1 MTGFELRTSGIESD
15 CSTNWA
21 TTNSLEEYFTLLHIN
36 VTNNNHSLN
45 MDENMQQFFL
55 LSLNILVFFQFRTR

>member
-15 CSTNWA
+15 RSTNWA

-55 LSLNILVFFQFRTR
+55 LSLNILVFFKFRTR